1 MKKVSR
7 PSTAAGLIFIFVLL
21 STGCNAQPDEGTI
34 STQAAG
40 TVIARLTLEAPP
52 SPTPTLVPTATQV
65 PPTSTPQPTETPLPA
80 TATATEAAPTET
92 PILTAALA
100 PTLTLIPTGMPGSI
114 QFPAI
119 PSVKNPIYVYYIDPH
134 SGGSGG
140 CSGGSFGL
148 SSGVSRSGDPAK
160 DIKIGLQKLFANKAE
175 FYGSFYNPL
184 FRSNLKVSDVRVAHG
199 LTTVNL
205 RGDYNPSDDVCD
217 NLRVK
222 AQIWDTIKQFRA
234 VEKTNIYLNGIPFG
248 DRLSNDM

>member
-1 MKKVSR
+1 MKKLSR
-7 PSTAAGLIFIFVLL
+7 LSTVAGFILILVLL
-21 STGCNAQPDEGTI
+21 STGCNAQPDVGTV

-52 SPTPTLVPTATQV
+52 SPTATLQPTATQI
-65 PPTSTPQPTETPLPA
+65 PPTSTPQPTDTPLPP
-80 TATATEAAPTET
+80 TATATDSPDRNPHTDGYQCT
-92 PILTAALA
+92 
-100 PTLTLIPTGMPGSI
+100 TLTLIPTGMPGSI

-119 PSVKNPIYVYYIDPH
+119 PTVKNPIYVYYIDPH